1 MAVEREIHWTAPAYL
16 SQGRCQLWIFERNK
30 KVTRAEMNNGSFDG
44 GLLNLTNW
52 VGNAVMP
59 ILAVLILATGIYK
72 YSRGYH
78 IDPYISGTIA
88 ALCVSGLLRL
98 AEVFASQGSGTSQ
111 YWSAL
116 LSLANWVGNVILPVY
131 GGIEITRAVLGV
143 GGFFERLN
151 IGDDWARHFIAG
163 AACLCVSGL
172 MRLFEH
178 FIAVGTAGV
187 A

>member
-1 MAVEREIHWTAPAYL
+1 
-16 SQGRCQLWIFERNK
+16 
-30 KVTRAEMNNGSFDG
+30 MNSGSFDG

-59 ILAVLILATGIYK
+59 ILAALILAMGIYK

-78 IDPYISGTIA
+78 IDPYIGGTMA
-88 ALCVSGLLRL
+88 ALSVSGLLRL

-111 YWSAL
+111 YWSAII
-116 LSLANWVGNVILPVY
+116 SLANWVGNVILPVY
-131 GGIEITRAVLGV
+131 GGIEIVRAVLGV

-151 IGDDWARHFIAG
+151 IGDDWIRHFIAG
-163 AACLCVSGL
+163 GACLCVSGL
-172 MRLFEH
+172 MRLMEH
-178 FIAVGTAGV
+178 FIAAGTSGV